1 MKIHTYLSSSGKDLI
16 MEYINAL
23 TIEEQVDGL
32 AVLAYMEKGEF
43 EKVLSKRWDKKVYE
57 VYFRRKNCVG
67 GSNMV
72 FAEINI
78 QEIIQEKKNNSE
90 EFYNTWKKSE
100 DEYRLIAEMIE
111 LRKQKG
117 ISQTQLART
126 IGNRQQVISRIEKKE
141 NSPSLKMFCCIL
153 DSLGYDLKIVKK
165 N

>member
-1 MKIHTYLSSSGKDLI
+1 M
-16 MEYINAL
+16 A
-23 TIEEQVDGL
+23 
-32 AVLAYMEKGEF
+32 
-43 EKVLSKRWDKKVYE
+43 
-57 VYFRRKNCVG
+57 
-67 GSNMV
+67 

-141 NSPSLKMFCCIL
+141 NYPSLKMFCCIL
-153 DSLGYDLKIVKK
+153 DSLGYELKIVKK

>member
-1 MKIHTYLSSSGKDLI
+1 M
-16 MEYINAL
+16 A
-23 TIEEQVDGL
+23 
-32 AVLAYMEKGEF
+32 
-43 EKVLSKRWDKKVYE
+43 
-57 VYFRRKNCVG
+57 
-67 GSNMV
+67 

-153 DSLGYDLKIVKK
+153 DSLGYELKIVKK
-165 N
+165 NCYKQH

>member
-1 MKIHTYLSSSGKDLI
+1 M
-16 MEYINAL
+16 A
-23 TIEEQVDGL
+23 
-32 AVLAYMEKGEF
+32 
-43 EKVLSKRWDKKVYE
+43 
-57 VYFRRKNCVG
+57 
-67 GSNMV
+67 

-141 NSPSLKMFCCIL
+141 NSPSLKMFCRIL
-153 DSLGYDLKIVKK
+153 DSLGYELKIVKK

>member
-1 MKIHTYLSSSGKDLI
+1 M
-16 MEYINAL
+16 
-23 TIEEQVDGL
+23 
-32 AVLAYMEKGEF
+32 
-43 EKVLSKRWDKKVYE
+43 YE
-57 VYFRRKNCVG
+57 VYFRRKKCVG
-67 GSNMV
+67 GSNMA

-153 DSLGYDLKIVKK
+153 DSLGYELKIVKK

>member
-1 MKIHTYLSSSGKDLI
+1 M
-16 MEYINAL
+16 A
-23 TIEEQVDGL
+23 
-32 AVLAYMEKGEF
+32 
-43 EKVLSKRWDKKVYE
+43 
-57 VYFRRKNCVG
+57 
-67 GSNMV
+67 

-141 NSPSLKMFCCIL
+141 KSPSLKMFCCIL
-153 DSLGYDLKIVKK
+153 DSLGYELKIVKK

>member
-1 MKIHTYLSSSGKDLI
+1 M
-16 MEYINAL
+16 A
-23 TIEEQVDGL
+23 
-32 AVLAYMEKGEF
+32 
-43 EKVLSKRWDKKVYE
+43 
-57 VYFRRKNCVG
+57 
-67 GSNMV
+67 

-153 DSLGYDLKIVKK
+153 DSLGYELKIVKK
-165 N
+165 KLKQL

>member
-57 VYFRRKNCVG
+57 VYFRR
-67 GSNMV
+67 
-72 FAEINI
+72 
-78 QEIIQEKKNNSE
+78 NNRI
-90 EFYNTWKKSE
+90 FY
-100 DEYRLIAEMIE
+100 AEMIE

-153 DSLGYDLKIVKK
+153 DSLGYELKIVKK

>member
-1 MKIHTYLSSSGKDLI
+1 M
-16 MEYINAL
+16 A
-23 TIEEQVDGL
+23 
-32 AVLAYMEKGEF
+32 
-43 EKVLSKRWDKKVYE
+43 
-57 VYFRRKNCVG
+57 
-67 GSNMV
+67 

-153 DSLGYDLKIVKK
+153 DSLGYENCEEKLKQL
-165 N
+165 

>member
-1 MKIHTYLSSSGKDLI
+1 M
-16 MEYINAL
+16 A
-23 TIEEQVDGL
+23 
-32 AVLAYMEKGEF
+32 
-43 EKVLSKRWDKKVYE
+43 
-57 VYFRRKNCVG
+57 
-67 GSNMV
+67 

-141 NSPSLKMFCCIL
+141 NSPSLKMFCWIL
-153 DSLGYDLKIVKK
+153 DSLGYELKIVKK